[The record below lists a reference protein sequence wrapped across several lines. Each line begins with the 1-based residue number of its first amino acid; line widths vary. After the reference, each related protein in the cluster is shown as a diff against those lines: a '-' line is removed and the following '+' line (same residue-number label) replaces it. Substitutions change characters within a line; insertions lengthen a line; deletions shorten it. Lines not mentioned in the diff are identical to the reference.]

1 VSLARLAVTAGEP
14 AGVGAEL
21 LIRLAASPLAATLIA
36 VTDRRLLQR
45 AAARCDAS
53 IELVDDDGSRA
64 TTRRPGS
71 LRVRHTPLVVDEIP
85 GQPDP
90 RNASQVLATL
100 AEAADGC
107 LSGRYDAVVTAP
119 LQKSSINDAGVHFSG
134 HTEFFAQRAHADVVM
149 MLASPELRVALA
161 TTHLPLAAVPAAITP
176 ALLARVLRIVH
187 AELRA
192 KFGLTE
198 PRIAVL
204 GLNPHAGESGHL
216 GREELDVIIPTLE
229 RLRDEG
235 MHLLGPLPAD
245 TAFVPA
251 QRAHYDAVLAMYH
264 DQALPVLKSE
274 AFDRTVNLT
283 LGLPFIR
290 TSVDH
295 GTALD
300 LAGSG
305 RADPAS
311 LIAAARMAMELV
323 AHSATHPSSPLGRPK
338 GVPLRVEEEQ
348 CEGPISP
355 MLPLRGDERE
365 GQIPPKSSPSG
376 DEHER
381 PTSPK
386 TLP

>member
-1 VSLARLAVTAGEP
+1 MGTHLPRLAVTAGEP
-14 AGVGAEL
+14 AGIGAEL
-21 LIRLAASPLAATLIA
+21 LIRLAASPLAADLVAI
-36 VTDRRLLQR
+36 TDRDLLER
-45 AAARCDAS
+45 AAARCGAR
-53 IELVDDDGSRA
+53 IELIDDDGS
-64 TTRRPGS
+64 TQWQRRSGT
-71 LRVRHTPLVVDEIP
+71 LRLHHVPLAIAEVP

-90 RNASQVLATL
+90 RNAGHVLATL

-107 LSGRYDAVVTAP
+107 MANRYDAVVTAP
-119 LQKSSINDAGVHFSG
+119 LQKSSINDAGIRFSG
-134 HTEFFAQRAHADVVM
+134 HTEFFAERTHADVVM

-161 TTHLPLAAVPAAITP
+161 TTHLPLAAVSAAITRES
-176 ALLARVLRIVH
+176 LTRTLRIVH
-187 AELRA
+187 AELRH
-192 KFGLTE
+192 KFGIAE

-216 GREELDVIIPTLE
+216 GHEEVDTLIPVLNA
-229 RLRDEG
+229 LRDEG

-251 QRAHYDAVLAMYH
+251 QRGHYDAVLAMYH

-311 LIAAARMAMELV
+311 LIAAVRMAMDLV
-323 AHSATHPSSPLGRPK
+323 ERRKSAT
-338 GVPLRVEEEQ
+338 
-348 CEGPISP
+348 
-355 MLPLRGDERE
+355 
-365 GQIPPKSSPSG
+365 
-376 DEHER
+376 
-381 PTSPK
+381 
-386 TLP
+386 